1 MAAALR
7 RGKKLSNSDIMS
19 FATLRVVPRI
29 TLAFLTVLVAIPVR
43 GQDSAIPSH
52 QHAAEPPASAW
63 AWRTD
68 ASVFFGYNYQQRKF
82 TDFSAWESQN
92 WFMLAGKR
100 ALGPGTMSVDGMI
113 SLEPFTLKAIGSPQV
128 FQTGE
133 TYKTGPL
140 IDYQHPHDLIMN
152 LGAAYR
158 IERHGVA
165 YLLGAAVVGS
175 PALGPTPFMHR
186 ESGRDNPQVPLVHH
200 YTDSTHI
207 TPGVLTA
214 GVDAAGVTI
223 EGSWF
228 RGAEPNENRL
238 NIDRPR
244 LDSWSA
250 RASWRRGPWRAQFSG
265 GHLHRPEVYERFDMS
280 RLTASIEFAGA
291 VGSRPLAASLVWG
304 ENREIHGILDGYL
317 LEWTLGTTA
326 HGRFY
331 GRAEAAAKNLLDLG
345 GIDPPGFFHF
355 HRISHVAALTLG
367 YVQDLAERRWGRLGV
382 GGDVTVYHVPQNMLE
397 YYGAPHS
404 FHVFVRYR
412 PNRSA
417 SAAHVHP

>member
-1 MAAALR
+1 MRYHAGVTLRIFLVVVFTFLAAL
-7 RGKKLSNSDIMS
+7 I
-19 FATLRVVPRI
+19 
-29 TLAFLTVLVAIPVR
+29 AIQAR
-43 GQDSAIPSH
+43 GQDAEKPQH
-52 QHAAEPPASAW
+52 PHAAESRASTW
-63 AWRTD
+63 TWTTD
-68 ASVFFGYNYQQRKF
+68 ANVFFGYNYQQRKF

-92 WFMLAGKR
+92 WFMLAGAR
-100 ALGPGTMSVDGMI
+100 RLGAGTVSVDGML

-140 IDYQHPHDLIMN
+140 IDYQHPHDLVMK
-152 LGAAYR
+152 LGATYR
-158 IERHGVA
+158 IEHEDVA
-165 YLLGAAVVGS
+165 YLLGAALVGS

-186 ESGRDNPQVPLVHH
+186 ESGRDNPQVALVHH

-214 GVDAAGVTI
+214 GIEAAGLTI

-250 RASWRRGPWRAQFSG
+250 RASWRQGPWRAQVSG
-265 GHLHRPEVYERFDMS
+265 GHLHRPEVYERTNMS

-304 ENREIHGILDGYL
+304 ENREIHGILDAYL
-317 LEWTLGTTA
+317 LEWMLGTTPR
-326 HGRFY
+326 GRFY

-345 GIDPPGFFHF
+345 GIDPPGFRHF

-367 YVQDLAERRWGRLGV
+367 YLQELSDRRWGRIGV
-382 GGDVTVYHVPQNMLE
+382 GGDATVYHVPQNMLE
-397 YYGAPHS
+397 SYGAPHS

-417 SAAHVHP
+417 SAAHVHH